1 MDKLL
6 EIETIL
12 SSAAAAGETPLSLAE
27 LKRRMEAESVRHQ
40 TVKDCLNVLEYFGR
54 VKQSDVGVEYVPA
67 TLVAAEWVRLA

>member
-12 SSAAAAGETPLSLAE
+12 AKAAAAGETPLSLAAI
-27 LKRRMEAESVRHQ
+27 KRAMGAESTRHQ

-54 VKQSDVGVEYVPA
+54 VKQSDAGVEFIPA
-67 TLVAAEWVRLA
+67 RLIEADWVRLA